1 MAVLY
6 VNTKQHKGHIELKPD
21 ETIASGLFR
30 MGISVPAACGGKG
43 TCGKCTVLIGNEWK
57 LSCSLR
63 PEQDV
68 CITAFSWEKKGDE
81 MQLVGHARIPSDS
94 QTASE
99 ETQNNASGLR
109 SGKQKTGGRA
119 ILAVDLGTTTLAA
132 SLMERDTGKVV
143 GTLGQANH
151 QSTFG
156 GDVLSRMQASERGE
170 RENLKNIIRQDVRE
184 LRDGLLNTCPGY
196 ELDGIYLAG
205 NTTMQHLFM
214 GDSCAALGKA
224 PFVPVSVERRET
236 LLDGL
241 PVILLPG
248 IGAFVGADIT
258 AGMLACGMAQ
268 NPGITMLIDVGT
280 NGEMVLAAN
289 DRYYVTSAPAG
300 PAFEGANLSCGMP
313 SLPGAICKVRIA
325 GKRAIYR
332 CIKDQEAVGICGTGA
347 LELVAELLD
356 HGLAD
361 GDGHLKA
368 PYDTQGYPFLVGR
381 GKTLCFTQQDM
392 RQIQMAKAA
401 IRSGIEILLKKAGI
415 SPEDVDEVFLA
426 GGFGYYMDV
435 DKAVRIGMLP
445 PEFAAKTRAVG
456 NTSLQGCMDYCMKK
470 DASQCMERMIAASSE
485 INLAAEPEFEEVYLS
500 HMGF

>member
-1 MAVLY
+1 MPVLY
-6 VNTKQHKGHIELKPD
+6 VNTKQHKGSIELKPD

-43 TCGKCTVLIGNEWK
+43 TCGKCRVLIDNDWQH
-57 LSCSLR
+57 SCGLR
-63 PEQDV
+63 PERDV
-68 CITAFSWEKKGDE
+68 CVTAFSWEENSDK
-81 MQLVGHARIPSDS
+81 MQLVGHARVKTDE
-94 QTASE
+94 QTAVRE
-99 ETQNNASGLR
+99 APNNVKGQMM
-109 SGKQKTGGRA
+109 GKQETGDSA
-119 ILAVDLGTTTLAA
+119 IMVVDLGTTTLAA
-132 SLMERDTGKVV
+132 SLIEGNTGNVM

-151 QSTFG
+151 QSVFG

-170 RENLKNIIRQDVRE
+170 GENLQKIIRQDIRQ
-184 LRDGLLNTCPGY
+184 LRDGLLSICPGCV
-196 ELDGIYLAG
+196 LTAIYLAG

-224 PFVPVSVERRET
+224 PFIPVSVERRESV
-236 LLDGL
+236 LDGI

-258 AGMLACGMAQ
+258 AGMLACGMDQHA
-268 NPGITMLIDVGT
+268 GITMLIDVGT

-313 SLPGAICKVRIA
+313 SLPGAVCKVRIA
-325 GKRAIYR
+325 GNRAIYR
-332 CIKDQEAVGICGTGA
+332 CIKEQEAVGICGTGA

-361 GDGHLKA
+361 RNGHLKT
-368 PYDTQGYPFLVGR
+368 PYDTQGYPLLAGR
-381 GKTLCFTQQDM
+381 GKKLCFTQQDM

-415 SPEDVDEVFLA
+415 SPKEVDKVFLA

-435 DKAVRIGMLP
+435 TKAVRIGMLP

-470 DASQCMERMIAASSE
+470 DASKRMQRMIEASCE
-485 INLAAEPEFEEVYLS
+485 INLAVEPEFEEIYVS